1 MEASFMS
8 DKFIRFAEV
17 ERRTGFCR
25 AWIYH
30 LIAQGEFPRP
40 IKTGNVPYLLLKE
53 RLMPGL
59 RVKSITQTRIS
70 NTITEIALLLNYK
83 NITDIS

>member
-1 MEASFMS
+1 MS

-40 IKTGNVPYLLLKE
+40 IKNGQRAVSFIE
-53 RLMPGL
+53 RKVDAWIEG
-59 RVKSITQTRIS
+59 KIN
-70 NTITEIALLLNYK
+70 NTNSHK
-83 NITDIS
+83 

>member
-1 MEASFMS
+1 MS

-25 AWIYH
+25 AWIYR

-40 IKTGNVPYLLLKE
+40 IKTGKRAVSFIE
-53 RLMPGL
+53 REVDAWIEG
-59 RVKSITQTRIS
+59 KIN
-70 NTITEIALLLNYK
+70 NTNSHK
-83 NITDIS
+83 

>member
-1 MEASFMS
+1 MS

-53 RLMPGL
+53 R
-59 RVKSITQTRIS
+59 
-70 NTITEIALLLNYK
+70 
-83 NITDIS
+83 

>member
-1 MEASFMS
+1 MS

-40 IKTGNVPYLLLKE
+40 IKRATCRIFIE
-53 RLMPGL
+53 RKVDAWIE
-59 RVKSITQTRIS
+59 VKSITQTRTS